1 VQFDYGADPAMSLG
15 IEVKGLAAF
24 SLGLVFVGFHRAT
37 PEFVR
42 TVLLVV
48 GTALLVSQEFH
59 LRTARIA
66 IGITYAAAILAVSYV
81 FIFWP
86 ADRAWGKWAMVGL
99 IMTMATF
106 LAIHLWR
113 TSQDRDGEMSG
124 DPKSG

>member
-1 VQFDYGADPAMSLG
+1 MSRG
-15 IEVKGLAAF
+15 VDMKGLAVFA
-24 SLGLVFVGFHRAT
+24 LGLVLVAFHRAT

-48 GTALLVSQEFH
+48 GTALLVSQGFQP
-59 LRTARIA
+59 RTARIA
-66 IGITYAAAILAVSYV
+66 IGLTYATAILAVSYV
-81 FIFWP
+81 FIIWP